1 MQPLLLFWG
10 SGAGKCNPYC
20 CFWAL
25 GLESATPIAVLG
37 FWGWRMQP
45 LLLFLKSWDWKMQP
59 HCCFGALGLENATPI
74 AVLGPWGWKMQPLLL
89 FWGFLCFG
97 LIAAYSGL

>member
-1 MQPLLLFWG
+1 MQDTENATLITVLGVWGWKMQPVLLFLG

-20 CFWAL
+20 CF
-25 GLESATPIAVLG
+25 GV
-37 FWGWRMQP
+37 
-45 LLLFLKSWDWKMQP
+45 
-59 HCCFGALGLENATPI
+59 LGLENATPIAVFEVLGLENATRI